1 MTNNMNE
8 GLNYSWPTPILKD
21 TIADKSI
28 LDNVVNHILSNYN
41 SEDLKIS
48 LSIKDQNLFDDKQFD
63 TFKEKI
69 VIPSFQKY
77 IELQNFNIN
86 LSQKEFHL
94 KAWITG
100 NKSSYFVPKHN
111 HSGAHLCAVFYLLCE
126 EQNQGGALAIH
137 DPRHNANRGYTSE
150 FNEWF
155 KAIRFFPKSGDIVVF
170 PSFAYHSVETFFGK
184 MRLAVPV
191 DLFLKDD

>member
-1 MTNNMNE
+1 MIEGMN
-8 GLNYSWPTPILKD
+8 YYWPTPILKD
-21 TIADKSI
+21 TISDKNI
-28 LDNVVNHILSNYN
+28 LNETVNYILTNFTN
-41 SEDLKIS
+41 EDLKVS
-48 LSIKDQNLFDDKQFD
+48 LSMKDENLFSDKNYND
-63 TFKEKI
+63 FKNKI

-77 IELQNFNIN
+77 IKLQNIDID
-86 LSQKEFHL
+86 LSKKEFFV
-94 KAWITG
+94 KGWITG

-111 HSGAHLCAVFYLLCE
+111 HSGSMLSAVFYLLCE

-150 FNEWF
+150 FNSWF
-155 KAIRFFPKSGDIVVF
+155 EKIRFFPKSGDILIF